1 MDAIKVFQRR
11 EGCKILVGFTISL
24 GLLGCGGGD
33 SNSSSFP
40 EPTPPVSDT
49 SYYAQDAVRHSS
61 PVAQFYVDLSNSMES
76 SDGSLVSLTAVT
88 PLTSDNMCDVISQ
101 DSKGFTIKANS
112 TKVCDFRYRVGAS
125 MIPKAGAVK
134 GEGYAE
140 ATVRTA
146 VGATTESLV
155 PLSSTTSTSTSVMID
170 IVSLLGLNSYTLDT
184 DQYTLSVNIVLPNEN
199 KTNSTAIA
207 DVANNTIEYTP
218 GSGIPSGVERI
229 LYSYSDGESLLTGTI
244 DVAVSTDANNAPTA
258 DSAFITEYKDSVS
271 GKTVSKIPYGQ
282 AALVDV
288 ASLIAD
294 TDGDT
299 LQLVDVFSYDATLSI
314 PEDANNDGNNFN
326 DTVFEFAKTDSG
338 VTNVTYVVSDGK
350 GGYATGV
357 VQLLVD
363 DAYSDIVLDTA
374 TPKLVYF
381 APLTAQAADQA
392 NIIHSSESGDGV
404 SSILDLSIATLDWNI
419 AKAYCEATGG
429 QLPTVN
435 DLEALN
441 TFVNQGGGL
450 FEGYQWPQN
459 TAYWT
464 SSDGTT
470 VGNKK
475 AYNFGSESILNDE
488 GLSQTYYTTCVSTYT
503 LSREI
508 LGDSVLKPNPDTVPS
523 ETPLP
528 DEIYHYQIQET
539 RAGTTKIV
547 DDSEVTWTNI
557 GSLPHYVN
565 FDRNT
570 GVLKLKTSEI
580 LPEDKNV
587 SFSIQGCIGADC
599 YPQSVSILLPWNR
612 ILSNGGYEYSPLLTV
627 EEKAALGGASMV
639 WEDPTNYTY
648 TVKDSSILGK
658 EWLELNVNDAVAY
671 CDSLTFDGGGWKAWS
686 DRDQAS
692 SYFEILLE
700 MANLHT
706 PEGSTADVMI
716 DALNIAFER
725 NQGAPFRMSVYSTA
739 VPGIAYSAIFL
750 GEAPNI
756 YMMGAVGEADYSG
769 YDFKGAEDQHMLG
782 VCYRDAK

>member
-1 MDAIKVFQRR
+1 
-11 EGCKILVGFTISL
+11 T
-24 GLLGCGGGD
+24 
-33 SNSSSFP
+33 
-40 EPTPPVSDT
+40 
-49 SYYAQDAVRHSS
+49 
-61 PVAQFYVDLSNSMES
+61 VDVV
-76 SDGSLVSLTAVT
+76 D
-88 PLTSDNMCDVISQ
+88 
-101 DSKGFTIKANS
+101 
-112 TKVCDFRYRVGAS
+112 
-125 MIPKAGAVK
+125 
-134 GEGYAE
+134 
-140 ATVRTA
+140 
-146 VGATTESLV
+146 
-155 PLSSTTSTSTSVMID
+155 
-170 IVSLLGLNSYTLDT
+170 LLGLNGYVLDT
-184 DQYTLSVNIVLPNEN
+184 DKYTLSASIVLPNER
-199 KTNSTAIA
+199 KTSSIAIA
-207 DVANNTIEYTP
+207 DIANNTIEYTP
-218 GSGIPSGVERI
+218 GIGIPSGVERI
-229 LYSYSDGESLLTGTI
+229 LFSYSDGTDVLAGTI
-244 DVAVSTDANNAPTA
+244 DVSVSTDANNAPTA
-258 DSAFITEYKDSVS
+258 DSAFITEYTDSVS

-299 LQLVDVFSYDATLSI
+299 LQLIDVFSYDATLSI

-326 DTVFEFAKTDSG
+326 DTVFEFAKSNSG
-338 VTNVTYVVSDGK
+338 VTNVTYVVSDGR
-350 GGYATGV
+350 GGYAAGV

-363 DAYSDIVLDTA
+363 DAYSNIVLDTA
-374 TPKLVYF
+374 TPKLLYF
-381 APLTAQAADQA
+381 APLTEQAAVQA
-392 NIIHSSESGDGV
+392 NIMHSSESGDGV
-404 SSILDLSIATLDWNI
+404 SSILDLSIATLDWNT
-419 AKAYCEATGG
+419 AKGYCEAAGG
-429 QLPTVN
+429 QLPTVT

-441 TFVNQGGGL
+441 TFVNQDGGL

-464 SSDGTT
+464 SSVGTT

-503 LSREI
+503 LLREI
-508 LGDSVLKPNPDTVPS
+508 LGDSILKPNPDTVPS

-539 RAGTTKIV
+539 RSGTIKIV

-580 LPEDKNV
+580 LPADKNV

-599 YPQSVSILLPWNR
+599 YPQSVSIILPWNR

-686 DRDQAS
+686 EVDHAHR
-692 SYFEILLE
+692 YYEMLTE

-706 PEGSTADVMI
+706 PEGSTADVMM

-725 NQGAPFRMSVYSTA
+725 DEGSPVRLSAYSTA
-739 VPGIAYSAIFL
+739 VPGIAYTAIFL

-756 YMMGAVGEADYSG
+756 RLMGAAGEADYLG
-769 YDFKGAEDQHMLG
+769 VDFKGYKDEHLLG